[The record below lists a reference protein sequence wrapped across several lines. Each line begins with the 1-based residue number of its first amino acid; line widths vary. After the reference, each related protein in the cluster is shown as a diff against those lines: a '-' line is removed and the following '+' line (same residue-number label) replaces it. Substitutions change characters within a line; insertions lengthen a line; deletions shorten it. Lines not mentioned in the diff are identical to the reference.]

1 MKKSNVTK
9 RLGKYD
15 PNTGAFIEHDIEKVS
30 DPRTSQLNWFTLN
43 AVLPLK
49 NETQILAML
58 NDEVQFYKRP
68 TFIVRI
74 HQRYTML
81 RAQRERKE
89 LLERI
94 KQ

>member
-1 MKKSNVTK
+1 M
-9 RLGKYD
+9 
-15 PNTGAFIEHDIEKVS
+15 
-30 DPRTSQLNWFTLN
+30 NWFELN

-49 NETQILAML
+49 DEKQVQVLLNE
-58 NDEVQFYKRP
+58 EVKVHKRP

-74 HQRYTML
+74 HQRYTLL
-81 RAQRERKE
+81 RAQRERQE

>member
-1 MKKSNVTK
+1 M
-9 RLGKYD
+9 
-15 PNTGAFIEHDIEKVS
+15 
-30 DPRTSQLNWFTLN
+30 NWFELK

-49 NETQILAML
+49 DESQVQVLLNE
-58 NDEVQFYKRP
+58 EVKVHKRP

-81 RAQRERKE
+81 RAQRERQE

>member
-1 MKKSNVTK
+1 M
-9 RLGKYD
+9 
-15 PNTGAFIEHDIEKVS
+15 
-30 DPRTSQLNWFTLN
+30 NWFELN

-49 NETQILAML
+49 DEKQVQVLLNE
-58 NDEVQFYKRP
+58 EVKIHKRP

-81 RAQRERKE
+81 RAQRERQE

>member
-1 MKKSNVTK
+1 M
-9 RLGKYD
+9 
-15 PNTGAFIEHDIEKVS
+15 
-30 DPRTSQLNWFTLN
+30 NWFELN

-49 NETQILAML
+49 DEKQVQVLLNE
-58 NDEVQFYKRP
+58 EVKVHKRP

-81 RAQRERKE
+81 RAQLERQE

>member
-1 MKKSNVTK
+1 M
-9 RLGKYD
+9 
-15 PNTGAFIEHDIEKVS
+15 
-30 DPRTSQLNWFTLN
+30 NWFELN

-49 NETQILAML
+49 DERQVQALLNE
-58 NDEVQFYKRP
+58 EVKVHKRP

-81 RAQRERKE
+81 RAQRERQE
-89 LLERI
+89 LLEKI

>member
-1 MKKSNVTK
+1 MKKSSVTK
-9 RLGKYD
+9 RLGNYD
-15 PNTGAFIEHDIEKVS
+15 PNTGAFIEYDVEKVF

-49 NETQILAML
+49 NEAQILAML

-74 HQRYTML
+74 HQRYTVL

-89 LLERI
+89 LLEEI
-94 KQ
+94 KR

>member
-1 MKKSNVTK
+1 M
-9 RLGKYD
+9 
-15 PNTGAFIEHDIEKVS
+15 
-30 DPRTSQLNWFTLN
+30 NWFELN

-49 NETQILAML
+49 DEKQVQVLLNE
-58 NDEVQFYKRP
+58 EVKVHKRP

-89 LLERI
+89 LLERAGR
-94 KQ
+94 

>member
-1 MKKSNVTK
+1 M
-9 RLGKYD
+9 
-15 PNTGAFIEHDIEKVS
+15 
-30 DPRTSQLNWFTLN
+30 NWFELN

-49 NETQILAML
+49 DEKQVQVLLNE
-58 NDEVQFYKRP
+58 EVKVHTRP

-81 RAQRERKE
+81 RAQRERQE

-94 KQ
+94 KT

>member
-1 MKKSNVTK
+1 M
-9 RLGKYD
+9 
-15 PNTGAFIEHDIEKVS
+15 
-30 DPRTSQLNWFTLN
+30 NWFELN

-49 NETQILAML
+49 DERQVQALLNE
-58 NDEVQFYKRP
+58 EVKVHKRP

-81 RAQRERKE
+81 RAQRERQE

>member
-1 MKKSNVTK
+1 M
-9 RLGKYD
+9 
-15 PNTGAFIEHDIEKVS
+15 
-30 DPRTSQLNWFTLN
+30 NWFELN

-49 NETQILAML
+49 DESQVQTLLNE
-58 NDEVQFYKRP
+58 EVKVHKRP

-81 RAQRERKE
+81 RAQRERQE

-94 KQ
+94 KS

>member
-1 MKKSNVTK
+1 V
-9 RLGKYD
+9 
-15 PNTGAFIEHDIEKVS
+15 
-30 DPRTSQLNWFTLN
+30 NWFELN

-49 NETQILAML
+49 DEKQVQTLLNE
-58 NDEVQFYKRP
+58 EVKVHKRP

-81 RAQRERKE
+81 RAQRERQE

>member
-1 MKKSNVTK
+1 M
-9 RLGKYD
+9 
-15 PNTGAFIEHDIEKVS
+15 
-30 DPRTSQLNWFTLN
+30 NWFELN

-49 NETQILAML
+49 DESQVMKML
-58 NDEVQFYKRP
+58 DEEVKIYKRP